1 MNAPTGTELEGEVGE
16 GTAEEVVPEVDGEAE
31 NAVVEEGTA
40 VQRVVEDFRESV
52 VPEEGVE
59 AATEEVPAIVEGDE
73 VVPAPEEIPA
83 AQESVNEVV
92 ETADVAPEEVVETL
106 EEAPTETD
114 VAPTETESEV
124 PVQPDEVA
132 VEGEAAP
139 ADFEMGT
146 EEQTLEEDQPEAS
159 VQIIDDE

>member
-1 MNAPTGTELEGEVGE
+1 MNAPTATEQAGEVGE

-31 NAVVEEGTA
+31 NAVAEEGTA

-59 AATEEVPAIVEGDE
+59 AATEEVPAITEGIAE
-73 VVPAPEEIPA
+73 EGVAAPEEIPA

-92 ETADVAPEEVVETL
+92 ETADVAPEEIVETV
-106 EEAPTETD
+106 EEAPAETD

-124 PVQPDEVA
+124 PV
-132 VEGEAAP
+132 
-139 ADFEMGT
+139 
-146 EEQTLEEDQPEAS
+146 
-159 VQIIDDE
+159 